1 VQGGLV
7 YVSGM
12 IHQPSEL
19 YTSGPDGSGESQI
32 TSTNAEL
39 LAEVHVAEALD
50 TQVTSPDGWD
60 VQAWLLP
67 PVTLEQENG
76 KKHPLIVEIHG
87 GPHAMYGYDFFH
99 EMQLMAARG
108 FGVLFCN
115 PRGSQGYGQHFNACT
130 RASWGDAD
138 MPDVIASLDTA
149 LAQFDWIDTDR
160 LGVTGGSYG
169 GYLTN
174 WIVSHDNRFKAA
186 VTQRCVSSFHS
197 FFGTSDIG
205 VNFGEFEFG
214 GVPWQDADL
223 LLRHSPISYV
233 DNITTPLLIIHS
245 ENDLR
250 CPIEQAEQM
259 FIALKYLEREVA
271 FVRIP
276 EESHDLSRSG
286 TPSRRRARL
295 HHIIGWFESHIA

>member
-1 VQGGLV
+1 
-7 YVSGM
+7 M

-19 YTSGPDGSGESQI
+19 FASNANGAGEEAI
-32 TSTNAEL
+32 TFTNNALFE
-39 LAEVHVAEALD
+39 EVAVSEGIDVDVCA
-50 TQVTSPDGWD
+50 PDGWNI
-60 VQAWLLP
+60 QAWMIP
-67 PVTLEQENG
+67 PIGYRPGSAEKFPV
-76 KKHPLIVEIHG
+76 IVEIHG

-99 EMQLMAARG
+99 EMQLMAAKG
-108 FGVLFCN
+108 YGVLFCN
-115 PRGSQGYGQHFNACT
+115 PRGSAGYGEHFNACT
-130 RASWGDAD
+130 RARWGESD

-149 LAQFDWIDTDR
+149 LEVFDWIDESR

-174 WIVSHDNRFKAA
+174 WIVSHDVRFKAA
-186 VTQRCVSSFHS
+186 VTQRCVSNFYS

-214 GVPWQDADL
+214 GVPWRDADL
-223 LLRHSPISYV
+223 LLKHSPITYV
-233 DNITTPLLIIHS
+233 DDIHTPLLIIHS

-259 FIALKYLEREVA
+259 FVALKYLEREVA

-276 EESHDLSRSG
+276 DESHDLSRTG

-295 HHIIGWFESHIA
+295 HHIIGWFDSHIQ